1 MNIFARGLLF
11 ILVLLSSAAIAAET
25 EITGAFGLT
34 LGAEQDVSKLK
45 PASKD
50 NRYYITPPSPNNLF
64 NEYIVEVTPTSK
76 KIMEITGFVN
86 VKDNCKNQAEAVAD
100 AVGEK
105 YGVKKEQIDSFMNFG
120 FKIVKSDNQ
129 VHIIC
134 IDGIMGDQLQINY
147 ISNEM
152 QQLSDKEK
160 YEQTKS
166 QTDTS
171 TL

>member
-1 MNIFARGLLF
+1 
-11 ILVLLSSAAIAAET
+11 
-25 EITGAFGLT
+25 
-34 LGAEQDVSKLK
+34 
-45 PASKD
+45 
-50 NRYYITPPSPNNLF
+50 
-64 NEYIVEVTPTSK
+64 
-76 KIMEITGFVN
+76 MEITGFVN

>member
-1 MNIFARGLLF
+1 MKKTLF

-76 KIMEITGFVN
+76 KVMEITGFIN

-100 AVGEK
+100 AVSEK

>member
-1 MNIFARGLLF
+1 MKKTLF
-11 ILVLLSSAAIAAET
+11 ILVLLSGAAIAAET